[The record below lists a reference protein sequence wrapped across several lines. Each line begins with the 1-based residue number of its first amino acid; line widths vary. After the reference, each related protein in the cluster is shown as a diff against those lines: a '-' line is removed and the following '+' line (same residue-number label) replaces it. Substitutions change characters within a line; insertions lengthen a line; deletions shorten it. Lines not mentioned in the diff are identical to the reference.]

1 MAYELLEELLGAGHQ
16 IKPGELGENITTIGI
31 ELTNLP
37 KGTILK
43 IGRDAEVEITG
54 LREPCK
60 QIENFQD
67 GLLKKVITKS
77 KSGKFDVKSGVMSIV
92 IHGGTVSPGDEIKVI
107 YPVHPHIELKFV

>member
-1 MAYELLEELLGAGHQ
+1 M
-16 IKPGELGENITTIGI
+16 
-31 ELTNLP
+31 
-37 KGTILK
+37 K
-43 IGRDAEVEITG
+43 IGTDAEVEITG

-92 IHGGTVSPGDEIKVI
+92 IHGGIVNPGDEIKVI
-107 YPVHPHIELKFV
+107 YPVHPHIALKFV

>member
-1 MAYELLEELLGAGHQ
+1 M
-16 IKPGELGENITTIGI
+16 N
-31 ELTNLP
+31 
-37 KGTILK
+37 

-67 GLLKKVITKS
+67 GLLKKVISKS

-92 IHGGTVSPGDEIKVI
+92 IHGGTVSPGDQIEVI